1 MDFLS
6 IKEILVRLA
15 LSMNNTHSSI
25 NDGSEPTWI
34 INKISILPDLLNIC
48 DHGNKV
54 YHTKQERLYRNMD
67 RSEGE

>member
-6 IKEILVRLA
+6 IKEILVLPA

-25 NDGSEPTWI
+25 NDPSEPIWI

-54 YHTKQERLYRNMD
+54 YHTKQERLYKNKDRNAD
-67 RSEGE
+67 E

>member
-6 IKEILVRLA
+6 IKEILVLPA

-25 NDGSEPTWI
+25 NDASEPTWI
-34 INKISILPDLLNIC
+34 INKISFLPNLLNIC

-54 YHTKQERLYRNMD
+54 YHTKQERLYRNKD
-67 RSEGE
+67 HNADE